1 MTVQSLALGPLAT
14 NCYIVTDE
22 KTERC
27 AVIDPGF
34 ASKQLLK
41 ALEGMQVDMI
51 LLTHAHIDHIMGVHA
66 VQEMTGA
73 KLYVHENEAE
83 RLQNPDANL
92 YNQMGCYNEPF
103 LPLAADQFVADGD
116 TLELGQTKIKVISTP
131 GHTHGS
137 VCYLAEKTLFSGDTL
152 FCGSY
157 GRVDFPTGSFSSM
170 VDSFYRLTQLEGD
183 YLVLPGHQET
193 TTLQNERLMNPLARY
208 I

>member
-14 NCYIVTDE
+14 NCYILTDE

>member
-137 VCYLAEKTLFSGDTL
+137 VCYLADKTLFSGDTL